1 MTRRAARVTKGQA
14 GVFVGAV
21 LPCPAEPGAG
31 SGEGAEAD
39 TDIDPQLQRWEELD
53 RRVAYRRQQLK
64 SVIQPSDVVTLIAAV
79 VIFYL
84 SLAWLFISPMIKAFW
99 PW

>member
-1 MTRRAARVTKGQA
+1 MDHTEDERQ
-14 GVFVGAV
+14 
-21 LPCPAEPGAG
+21 PADD
-31 SGEGAEAD
+31 GEGAEAG
-39 TDIDPQLQRWEELD
+39 TDIDAQLQRWEELD

-64 SVIQPSDVVTLIAAV
+64 SVIQPSDIVTLIAAV

-84 SLAWLFISPMIKAFW
+84 ALAWLFISPMIKAFW